1 MADRLHVRHGSVFA
15 YVHEP
20 RERRAAGETEGNRRE
35 RGSTRIS
42 RSSRNRARR
51 PPQARLIYEW
61 DQTPE
66 EVDGA
71 DWPSSVP
78 LWCSDRPI
86 VRWSLLSSFRLS
98 LSFSSSLSLSL
109 FLPLFSA
116 SLSLARL
123 FLLCFPISIPL
134 MPPPAPSSAS
144 SFSPA
149 PRLCLLVAEDAIRPS
164 SLPVFYPH
172 GIRGIYLLGQLC
184 VGGIVGRII
193 GSKLGDLLMSASS
206 SSLPRCHVSLSGNIL
221 LTVSCIA

>member
-1 MADRLHVRHGSVFA
+1 MGPDSGGGRRCRLAELGTTLVLGSTNRPLVSPLVVPTLSFFLQLSVF
-15 YVHEP
+15 
-20 RERRAAGETEGNRRE
+20 
-35 RGSTRIS
+35 IS
-42 RSSRNRARR
+42 F
-51 PPQARLIYEW
+51 L
-61 DQTPE
+61 T
-66 EVDGA
+66 
-71 DWPSSVP
+71 SV
-78 LWCSDRPI
+78 LC
-86 VRWSLLSSFRLS
+86 L
-98 LSFSSSLSLSL
+98 
-109 FLPLFSA
+109 

-123 FLLCFPISIPL
+123 FLLCLPISIPL

-164 SLPVFYPH
+164 SLPLFYPH

-221 LTVSCIA
+221 LTVSRIA

>member
-20 RERRAAGETEGNRRE
+20 RERRAAGATEGNSRE

-109 FLPLFSA
+109 FFALFSA
-116 SLSLARL
+116 SLSLP
-123 FLLCFPISIPL
+123 CS
-134 MPPPAPSSAS
+134 
-144 SFSPA
+144 
-149 PRLCLLVAEDAIRPS
+149 LVS
-164 SLPVFYPH
+164 SLPS
-172 GIRGIYLLGQLC
+172 YLDTTDATSCPFFGFFLFSCAAFVSPRRRRRYSTLVAAC
-184 VGGIVGRII
+184 V
-193 GSKLGDLLMSASS
+193 
-206 SSLPRCHVSLSGNIL
+206 LPSRDPRNLPPRPIMRRRDRR
-221 LTVSCIA
+221 

>member
-1 MADRLHVRHGSVFA
+1 MNGTRLRRRSTVPIGRARYHSGARIDQSSV
-15 YVHEP
+15 
-20 RERRAAGETEGNRRE
+20 GL
-35 RGSTRIS
+35 
-42 RSSRNRARR
+42 SSRR
-51 PPQARLIYEW
+51 
-61 DQTPE
+61 
-66 EVDGA
+66 
-71 DWPSSVP
+71 
-78 LWCSDRPI
+78 SD
-86 VRWSLLSSFRLS
+86 
-98 LSFSSSLSLSL
+98 SL
-109 FLPLFSA
+109 FLSPALCLCLFSCLCSLS

-123 FLLCFPISIPL
+123 FLLCLPISIPL

-221 LTVSCIA
+221 LTVSRIA